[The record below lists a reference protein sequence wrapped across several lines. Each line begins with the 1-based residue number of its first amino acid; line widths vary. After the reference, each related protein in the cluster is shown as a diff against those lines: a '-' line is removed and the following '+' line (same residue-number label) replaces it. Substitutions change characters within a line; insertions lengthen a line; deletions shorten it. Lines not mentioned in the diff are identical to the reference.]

1 MPSISLA
8 VSLRGQLLSGTRSA
22 PPTPFSPIDL
32 FALAEP
38 GVWYDPSDIST
49 LFQDAAG
56 TTPVTTPGQ
65 TVALMLDKSKGGV
78 GTNGA
83 ARRNQFLWT
92 QDFRDTAA
100 AGETRPWTY
109 TNATVAATST
119 LAPDGTS
126 TAQKISETSGSG
138 KHRSYQVFG
147 LNSTTYT
154 FTCYMKAAERSWAYL
169 NFGDIIDR
177 QTWFNLATGAVG
189 TVGAGIT
196 ASIAETPAGSGWYR
210 CSVSKTTVS
219 ANPNFDVG
227 IATAD
232 GTFSYTG
239 VTGSGILIWGAQ
251 LELGSTASA
260 YQRITSDWPSTMTGN
275 HATQAT
281 AASRPTFGVVP
292 LGGRRNLLTWSE
304 DFRNTATAGS
314 TRPWAN
320 TAVTIT
326 ANAAVAPTGAT
337 TAQRA
342 VENTANAWHR
352 VDSATFSFTGDYTL
366 SVYAKADTR
375 GWLAFA
381 FYADAVTQLTYFDL
395 VNGSVGTN
403 AAGSTAVITSV
414 GDGWY
419 RCSVKR
425 TLAGGISQLIISPST
440 GNGVSSYLGDGTSGI
455 LIWGAQLELGST
467 ATAYQKVTTQ
477 FDVTEAGVQ
486 SLSYLSFDGV
496 DDFMLTGTI
505 TPGIDR
511 AQVFTGVRKLS
522 DAALGALVELGILG
536 ASGTIGMGAP
546 AGASATYRF
555 ASTGT
560 IFAAAT
566 SGASF
571 AAPNTAVLSGASEVS
586 ADSVSIRRNGT
597 LISTDASDQ
606 GTGNYL
612 AYPLYIGRR
621 GGTTAPFN
629 GQIYSLITRF
639 GANLD
644 TTAITNTETWVA
656 GKTGVTL

>member
-1 MPSISLA
+1 MPL
-8 VSLRGQLLSGTRSA
+8 VLTNRRRRGGSASA
-22 PPTPFSPIDL
+22 PVFSPSTL

-38 GVWYDPSDIST
+38 GVWYDPSDLTT
-49 LFQDAAG
+49 LFTDTAG
-56 TTPVTTPGQ
+56 TTPVTTPGN

-292 LGGRRNLLTWSE
+292 LGGRRNQFLQTEDFSNAAWTKTTTSPVTTLTNQGGGVWRLQAAAGTWSILQSIPAAGTHVISF
-304 DFRNTATAGS
+304 DVKSNGAGLDNFSLMLGGTFVGGNRTATSDWVRYSSSGLNGGSGFAGIV
-314 TRPWAN
+314 R
-320 TAVTIT
+320 
-326 ANAAVAPTGAT
+326 T
-337 TAQRA
+337 TT
-342 VENTANAWHR
+342 N
-352 VDSATFSFTGDYTL
+352 
-366 SVYAKADTR
+366 
-375 GWLAFA
+375 
-381 FYADAVTQLTYFDL
+381 DAVD
-395 VNGSVGTN
+395 
-403 AAGSTAVITSV
+403 
-414 GDGWY
+414 
-419 RCSVKR
+419 
-425 TLAGGISQLIISPST
+425 
-440 GNGVSSYLGDGTSGI
+440 I
-455 LIWGAQLELGST
+455 LIRFPQLEIAAT
-467 ATAYQKVTTQ
+467 ATNYQKVTTA

-496 DDFMLTGTI
+496 DDGMVTGTI
-505 TPGIDR
+505 TPGVDK
-511 AQVFTGVRKLS
+511 AQVFAGVRKLS
-522 DAALGALVELGILG
+522 GETIG
-536 ASGTIGMGAP
+536 GTILEFSASIGN
-546 AGASATYRF
+546 AGTLGVFSGSLSGSSTSYGFYLNGTSATGQLATPFTSPTTNVLSVMYNIAEATRDLEVKPRVNGQVPSLAGQISASA
-555 ASTGT
+555 
-560 IFAAAT
+560 
-566 SGASF
+566 
-571 AAPNTAVLSGASEVS
+571 
-586 ADSVSIRRNGT
+586 
-597 LISTDASDQ
+597 
-606 GTGNYL
+606 GTGNFL
-612 AYPLYIGRR
+612 AHPLYVGRR
-621 GGTTAPFN
+621 GGVSEPFS

-639 GANLD
+639 GANLAS
-644 TTAITNTETWVA
+644 TTINSTEYWV
-656 GKTGVTL
+656 GDKTGINIANNISTTIFARDDTAVLDRANSIIERRA